1 MSVLSFDV
9 GIRNL
14 AYCRIEGNIIQSWG
28 VLDLGVSCNATTEVM
43 TKALVTTLDRQWD
56 AFSGSVKV
64 IIEKQPSRN
73 PKMRYIEGM
82 ICAYFYI
89 KGVQQ
94 GSIKTVQSYSP
105 KHKLGN
111 NTKRGLSNYSERKK
125 LGVKRCRRFLE
136 QTVDENRANL
146 ELFTASKKKDDLSD
160 SLLQAL
166 SFIKHPLFE
175 GLSIDDEPMTKESM
189 FEDVRGRKPTE
200 KQEKSKKYTKSN
212 IKYFMENAKDRM
224 KEPGVDKA
232 YTRLFGHNIYV

>member
-14 AYCRIEGNIIQSWG
+14 AYCRIEGNTIKAWG
-28 VLDLGVSCNATTEVM
+28 VLDLGVSCNATTELM
-43 TKALVTTLDRQWD
+43 TKALVTTLDGQVE
-56 AFSGSVKV
+56 AFKDSFKV

-105 KHKLGN
+105 KHKLGK

-136 QTVDENRANL
+136 QTVDVNNENLSYFN
-146 ELFTASKKKDDLSD
+146 ESKKKDDLSD

-166 SFIKHPLFE
+166 SFMNNPLFE
-175 GLSIDDEPMTKESM
+175 GLSIDEEPMTKESM
-189 FEDVRGRKPTE
+189 FEDVRGRKPTD
-200 KQEKSKKYTKSN
+200 KQEKSKRYTKSN
-212 IKYFMENAKDRM
+212 IKYFMEHANDRM
-224 KEPGVDKA
+224 NEPGIQKA
-232 YTRLFGHNIYV
+232 YVRLFGELNN